1 MANGPAGFGTMSA
14 VNVNGDSVDVFGNL
28 YAIPDFDPSGLYG
41 EYSLYQFSDLV
52 NAGDPNG
59 MPDPDGTIPDI
70 GPYPFFHL
78 QTIADLTIE
87 RFDDLNHLRLR
98 WSSVPDAIEYWV
110 FRVNDG
116 VFNLNE
122 AEFLGA
128 TPSEEFVDLDV
139 LGMPYSKRTYA
150 VMASQ
155 VSSEIALPF
164 LHR

>member
-1 MANGPAGFGTMSA
+1 MANGPQGFGTMTT
-14 VNVNGDSVDVFGNL
+14 VNVNGDPVDVFGNL

-59 MPDPDGTIPDI
+59 TPILTE
-70 GPYPFFHL
+70 PFLISAPIRSFICRRFL
-78 QTIADLTIE
+78 DLTIE
-87 RFDDLNHLRLR
+87 RIDDLNHMRLR

-122 AEFLGA
+122 AVFLGA
-128 TPSEEFVDLDV
+128 TPSEEFVDTDALAT
-139 LGMPYSKRTYA
+139 PYSKRTYA

-155 VSSEIALPF
+155 VSSDVALPF
-164 LHR
+164 LRR